1 MSKKQLSA
9 TELVNTDVQ
18 FVSLVKRGA
27 NRIPFRITK
36 EDDNMID
43 LHKIGRNLFKIADPK
58 PAIVGALIKSGA
70 DVSKVEAILKES
82 GVTAQLNKSEK
93 DGLVTLAKADSEPAD
108 ATSVVKVSDE
118 VALVVTGLKKAFQNY
133 DFSSWSFGEV
143 MATEGYFA
151 GLCTA
156 LDVLRSTVANIM
168 MEATSPS
175 EAAAAVGKA
184 CDDFKGYMIT
194 LTGGLPVDAFKAD
207 AILSKADLKPVAEPA
222 AKSDE
227 GAASAGADEG
237 AVAKAA
243 AKDPKDGDGDTEPD
257 ADDKDKAKKAQ
268 SADDDNDADMEP
280 DGDEDDKKSKKKK
293 GGDEA
298 TASEP
303 NDVAKASNDQELDDK
318 ESGAGAKD
326 TGPDVPKVKDD
337 SAVLAA
343 IEALKSSFEGAIDD
357 VRKSVSEI
365 SGRVEEVSTFA
376 RKTDAAL
383 KGTVFNDES
392 GDRDAKLKKSEAQ
405 TVVPLIDTAYSRR
418 HA

>member
-70 DVSKVEAILKES
+70 DVAKVEALLKEA
-82 GVTAQLNKSEK
+82 GVTAEFKKTEHE
-93 DGLVTLAKADSEPAD
+93 GVVTLAKSEID
-108 ATSVVKVSDE
+108 APTSVLKVNDE
-118 VALVVTGLKKAFQNY
+118 VALVVTDLKKAFANY

-175 EAAAAVGKA
+175 EAAAAIGKA

-207 AILSKADLKPVAEPA
+207 QLLAKADLKVAVVAEPA
-222 AKSDE
+222 AKAEEAPAEEAKKEDAPADAE
-227 GAASAGADEG
+227 AVKEEAPAAVEAAEKADKKPAAS
-237 AVAKAA
+237 
-243 AKDPKDGDGDTEPD
+243 
-257 ADDKDKAKKAQ
+257 DDQ
-268 SADDDNDADMEP
+268 DM
-280 DGDEDDKKSKKKK
+280 DGDEGKDTDDDAKKDKKKD
-293 GGDEA
+293 GEA
-298 TASEP
+298 APAADT

-318 ESGAGAKD
+318 ESGSGAQEP
-326 TGPDVPKVKDD
+326 GPDAPKVKDD

-357 VRKSVSEI
+357 VRKSVSAI
-365 SGRVEEVSTFA
+365 SDRVEEVSTFA
-376 RKTDAAL
+376 KKTDAAL
-383 KGTVFNDES
+383 KGTVFNEDG
-392 GDRDAKLKKSEAQ
+392 GDAADAKLKKSEGS
-405 TVVPLIDTAYSRR
+405 TVIPLIDTAYSRR